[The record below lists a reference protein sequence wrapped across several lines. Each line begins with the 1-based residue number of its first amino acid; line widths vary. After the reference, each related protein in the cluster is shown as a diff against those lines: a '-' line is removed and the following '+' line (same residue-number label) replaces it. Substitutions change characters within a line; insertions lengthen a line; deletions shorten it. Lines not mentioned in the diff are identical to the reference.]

1 MLCASRCTRI
11 PCGLQRSFPLRHRYS
26 ATWVAR
32 TYNPTQENSRKSR
45 FGCPV
50 FLAHLSLACGLS
62 IAKLST
68 LLEISHLTNLDRL
81 LSFIVYPHMA
91 LAWRYVATS
100 HEIGLCIV
108 DCAEAC
114 MLRRTCRVSLPPS
127 FKQFGRA
134 VRITAY
140 FELRVTWLQGIHI
153 AYRWGVIV
161 PCRSSRQARA
171 AACET
176 GTFQFT

>member
-1 MLCASRCTRI
+1 MHHVALAYRVACSAHSPCATVTL
-11 PCGLQRSFPLRHRYS
+11 PLGWQGLTILPKKIAGSQDLVVPYFLLI
-26 ATWVAR
+26 
-32 TYNPTQENSRKSR
+32 
-45 FGCPV
+45 CPWFV
-50 FLAHLSLACGLS
+50 DLS

-171 AACET
+171 AAGET